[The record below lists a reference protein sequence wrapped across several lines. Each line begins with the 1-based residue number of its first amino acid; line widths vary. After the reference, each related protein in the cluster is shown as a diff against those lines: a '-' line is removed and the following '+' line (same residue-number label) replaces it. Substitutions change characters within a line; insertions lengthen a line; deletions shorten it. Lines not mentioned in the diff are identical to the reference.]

1 MGGTLRSHIL
11 LLKSWHSSKY
21 HIIGYLSLQAAS
33 CYYWSQLEAI
43 FSIEVI
49 LRGVLSISG
58 QFSLWCLKNVPLK
71 KRRMKPR
78 ALVKDR
84 WIKKN
89 LNFIFFLF
97 FFFCFL
103 HADTSGFSYGG
114 IRPMKYC
121 CLDWFSNLAIF
132 CVALGKFN
140 LPVPLILKLIGDN
153 LLVLILYLI
162 PYIIYLFYQACF

>member
-1 MGGTLRSHIL
+1 M
-11 LLKSWHSSKY
+11 
-21 HIIGYLSLQAAS
+21 SLQAAS

-49 LRGVLSISG
+49 LRGVLFISG

-89 LNFIFFLF
+89 FKFHFFHF
-97 FFFCFL
+97 FFFCYL

-114 IRPMKYC
+114 IKPMKYC
-121 CLDWFSNLAIF
+121 CLDWFPNLAIF
-132 CVALGKFN
+132 CVALGKFLN
-140 LPVPLILKLIGDN
+140 LPVPLIFD
-153 LLVLILYLI
+153 LYNSNESYNMI
-162 PYIIYLFYQACF
+162 FWNSEVIIYWY